1 MTDLSFIQPTAEIP
15 LVRSSAILRHAKGQP
30 CTLRFP
36 GICNA
41 NPETTVACHIR
52 DAHKGM
58 GIKASDY
65 SVVFGCSDCHRILDE
80 GFRPPLWPDI
90 VRALQETWGILIR
103 DGIIYVKQDPPKPKQ
118 VIKKRPKG
126 KSRRIQNRSNF
137 PPKGA
142 RKLQSKN
149 TLRRSQEA
157 T

>member
-1 MTDLSFIQPTAEIP
+1 MPDLSFIQPTAEIP

-65 SVVFGCSDCHRILDE
+65 SVVFGCSDCHRHLDE
-80 GFRPPLWPDI
+80 GGGAHYPTVI
-90 VRALQETWGILIR
+90 IRAMQETWGVLIR
-103 DGIIYVKQDPPKPKQ
+103 DGIIDVKQDAPKPRQ

-126 KSRRIQNRSNF
+126 KSRPIQNRSNF
-137 PPKGA
+137 PPKGT